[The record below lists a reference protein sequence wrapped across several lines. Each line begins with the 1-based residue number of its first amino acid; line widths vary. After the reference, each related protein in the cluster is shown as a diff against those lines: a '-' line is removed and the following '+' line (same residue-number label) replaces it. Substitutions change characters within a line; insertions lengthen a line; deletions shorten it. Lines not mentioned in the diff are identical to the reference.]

1 MSSMLGHATFTH
13 LPLPKPLF
21 FSSSTEDGPDNTA
34 IIQITS
40 PARTLD
46 LLWLTL
52 LLSPAINFNQ
62 ILCTLLY
69 SCLKPSKVLLLLGK
83 PLPVILTLVSIASFP
98 PFPSPHVFLGSKGQL
113 WHHWAIYPSYH
124 GLQTHLKH
132 MRNPCN
138 QNWCCLKYDHPCT
151 GPLCL
156 INPCTAGNKPI
167 PMAAAVRR
175 SSNPLWKK
183 AKIQLWALLAGDERR
198 NTWNGIYGL
207 DKQVFGYFS

>member
-1 MSSMLGHATFTH
+1 MHLILIFLMSSMLGHATFTH

-83 PLPVILTLVSIASFP
+83 PLPVILTLLPSLSLSPCFP
-98 PFPSPHVFLGSKGQL
+98 WLQGATLAPLSHLPLIPWPANSLEAHEKPLQPELVLFKVWPSLH
-113 WHHWAIYPSYH
+113 
-124 GLQTHLKH
+124 
-132 MRNPCN
+132 R
-138 QNWCCLKYDHPCT
+138 
-151 GPLCL
+151 
-156 INPCTAGNKPI
+156 PI
-167 PMAAAVRR
+167 MF
-175 SSNPLWKK
+175 N
-183 AKIQLWALLAGDERR
+183 
-198 NTWNGIYGL
+198 
-207 DKQVFGYFS
+207 